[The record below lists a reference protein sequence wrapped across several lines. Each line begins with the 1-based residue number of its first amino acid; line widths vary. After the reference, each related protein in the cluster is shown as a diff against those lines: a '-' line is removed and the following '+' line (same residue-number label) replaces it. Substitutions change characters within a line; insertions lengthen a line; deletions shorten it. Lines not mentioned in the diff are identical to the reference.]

1 MADWVKMG
9 IKAALVAVITAALI
23 FILTAIAFPTP
34 DMTAFV
40 EGVSW
45 AYAIGNYYIPLFTPI
60 TILFVALLGLEVT
73 LRGVY
78 LGIIA
83 WRWIFKVNE

>member
-1 MADWVKMG
+1 MADWIKMAVKAG
-9 IKAALVAVITAALI
+9 LIAVITGALI
-23 FILTAIAFPTP
+23 FILTAITFPVP
-34 DMTAFV
+34 DMTAFID
-40 EGVSW
+40 GVSW

-78 LGIIA
+78 LAIIA